1 MDLAQAHHWGSLR
14 EIVCVCV
21 GGGGCGDGGEGEG
34 AGVRPG
40 EAAEGLGRW

>member
-1 MDLAQAHHWGSLR
+1 M
-14 EIVCVCV
+14 C
-21 GGGGCGDGGEGEG
+21 GGGCGDGGEGEG

>member
-1 MDLAQAHHWGSLR
+1 VDLAQAHHWGSLR
-14 EIVCVCV
+14 EIVCVC
-21 GGGGCGDGGEGEG
+21 GGGGGRGGEGEG

>member
-1 MDLAQAHHWGSLR
+1 VDLAQAHHWGSLR
-14 EIVCVCV
+14 EIVCVCW
-21 GGGGCGDGGEGEG
+21 GGGCGDGGEGEG